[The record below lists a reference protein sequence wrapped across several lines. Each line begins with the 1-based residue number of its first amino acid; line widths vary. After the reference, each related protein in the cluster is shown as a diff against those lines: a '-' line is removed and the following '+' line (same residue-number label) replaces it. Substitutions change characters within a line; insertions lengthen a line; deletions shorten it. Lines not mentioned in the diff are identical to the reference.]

1 MKGSEDVEG
10 IIKLPSV
17 NIFGYDFQITSSLIT
32 QWVIILGLSLLIA
45 FININLKKIP
55 DKKQSV
61 VEMFVEF
68 VEKTVEQT
76 MGKGFKN
83 FVPYIG
89 TLGIYLVLM
98 NLVGL
103 FGIKPPTTDY
113 SVSLGMGL
121 ITFIVIQG
129 YTIKKAGLKN
139 YFTGFAKPLPLLLP
153 VVIMERVM
161 LPVSLSLRLFGNMFA
176 ATIIMEL
183 VYGALSGVSF
193 VAQVGIPIPLHM
205 YFDLFDGTIQMV
217 IFVML
222 TMINI
227 VIVSEE

>member
-1 MKGSEDVEG
+1 MGE
-10 IIKLPSV
+10 ITQLPSV
-17 NIFGYDFQITSSLIT
+17 NLFGYNFQITLSLII
-32 QWVIILGLSLLIA
+32 QWVIVLGLSLLIA
-45 FININLKKIP
+45 FINISLKKMP

-61 VEMFVEF
+61 IEIFVEF
-68 VEKTVEQT
+68 VEKTVEET
-76 MGKGFKN
+76 MGKSFKN
-83 FVPYIG
+83 FAPFIG
-89 TLGIYLVLM
+89 TLAIYLLSM

-113 SVSLGMGL
+113 SVTLGMSL

-129 YTIKKAGLKN
+129 YTIKKAGLRH
-139 YFTGFAKPLPLLLP
+139 YFTGYAKPLPLLLP
-153 VVIMERVM
+153 INIMERIM

-183 VYGALSGVSF
+183 VYSALSSIAW
-193 VAQVGIPIPLHM
+193 VAQLGIPVPLHM
-205 YFDLFDGTIQMV
+205 YFDLFDGTIQMI

-227 VIVSEE
+227 VITSEH

>member
-1 MKGSEDVEG
+1 MEKIEQ
-10 IIKLPSV
+10 LPSF
-17 NIFGYDFQITSSLIT
+17 NLFGYDFQITLSLIT
-32 QWVIILGLSLLIA
+32 QWVIILLLSLLIA
-45 FININLKKIP
+45 FINRNLKKIP

-61 VEMFVEF
+61 VEIFVEF
-68 VEKTVEQT
+68 VGKTVEQT
-76 MGKGFKN
+76 MGKSYKN
-83 FVPYIG
+83 FIPYIG
-89 TLGIYLVLM
+89 TLGIYLLSM
-98 NLVGL
+98 NIVGI

-121 ITFIVIQG
+121 TTFVVIQG
-129 YTIKKAGLKN
+129 YTIKKAGLIQ
-139 YFTGFAKPLPLLLP
+139 YFNGYAKPMPLLLP
-153 VVIMERVM
+153 VNIMERIM

-183 VYGALSGVSF
+183 VYGALGSITW
-193 VAQVGIPIPLHM
+193 VAQLGVPIPLHM

-227 VIVSEE
+227 LIISEH

>member
-1 MKGSEDVEG
+1 VGE
-10 IIKLPSV
+10 ITQLPSV
-17 NIFGYDFQITSSLIT
+17 NIFGYDFQITVSLIT
-32 QWVIILGLSLLIA
+32 QWVIVLLLSLLIA
-45 FININLKKIP
+45 FININLKRIP

-61 VEMFVEF
+61 AELFVEF
-68 VEKTVEQT
+68 VEKTVEGT
-76 MGKGFKN
+76 MGKSFKN

-89 TLGIYLVLM
+89 TLGIYLLAM
-98 NLVGL
+98 NIVGL

-121 ITFIVIQG
+121 TTFLVIQG
-129 YTIKKAGLKN
+129 YTIKKAGLVQ
-139 YFTGFAKPLPLLLP
+139 YFTGYAKPLPLLLP
-153 VVIMERVM
+153 VNIMERIM

-183 VYGALSGVSF
+183 VYEALGSIAW
-193 VAQVGIPIPLHM
+193 VAQLGIPIPLHM
-205 YFDLFDGTIQMV
+205 YFDIFDGAIQTV

-227 VIVSEE
+227 VIISEH

>member
-1 MKGSEDVEG
+1 MGA
-10 IIKLPSV
+10 IAQLPSV
-17 NIFGYDFQITSSLIT
+17 NLFGYDFQITASLIT
-32 QWVIILGLSLLIA
+32 QWVIVLVLILLIA
-45 FININLKKIP
+45 FINRNLKKIP

-61 VEMFVEF
+61 VEIFVEF
-68 VEKTVEQT
+68 VQKTIEET
-76 MGKGFKN
+76 MGKNFKA
-83 FVPYIG
+83 FVPFIG
-89 TLGIYLVLM
+89 TLGIYLLSM

-113 SVSLGMGL
+113 SVTLGMSL

-129 YTIKKAGLKN
+129 YTIKKSGLIQ
-139 YFTGFAKPLPLLLP
+139 YFTGYAKPLPLLLP
-153 VVIMERVM
+153 VNIMERIM

-183 VYGALSGVSF
+183 VYSALSSVTW
-193 VAQVGIPIPLHM
+193 VAQLGIPIPLHM
-205 YFDLFDGTIQMV
+205 YLDLFDGTIQMI

-227 VIVSEE
+227 VITSEE

>member
-1 MKGSEDVEG
+1 MRVVAQ
-10 IIKLPSV
+10 LPSV
-17 NIFGYDFQITSSLIT
+17 NLFGYNFEITLSLIT
-32 QWVIILGLSLLIA
+32 QWVIVLVLSLLIA
-45 FININLKKIP
+45 VINRNLKKIP

-61 VEMFVEF
+61 VEIFVEF
-68 VEKTVEQT
+68 VEKAVEEN
-76 MGKGFKN
+76 MGKSFKS

-89 TLGIYLVLM
+89 TLGVYLLSM

-103 FGIKPPTTDY
+103 FGIKPPTTDF
-113 SVSLGMGL
+113 SVTLGMGL

-129 YTIKKAGLKN
+129 YTIKKVGIIH
-139 YFTGFAKPLPLLLP
+139 YFKGYAKPMPLLLP
-153 VVIMERVM
+153 VNIMERIM

-183 VYGALSGVSF
+183 VYEGLSSIAW
-193 VAQVGIPIPLHM
+193 VAQLGIPIPLHM

-217 IFVML
+217 IFMML

-227 VIVSEE
+227 VIISEH